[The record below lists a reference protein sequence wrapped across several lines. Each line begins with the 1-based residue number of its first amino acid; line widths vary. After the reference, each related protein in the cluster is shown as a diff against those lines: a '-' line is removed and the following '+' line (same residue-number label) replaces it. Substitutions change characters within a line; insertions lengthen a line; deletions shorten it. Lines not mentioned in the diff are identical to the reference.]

1 MAQPSG
7 LLALFTP
14 NAPPMEPSTDFLTV
28 EECAL
33 VDAALLTSRD
43 KFTTRVAIYALRSL
57 KQIAN
62 TKTCTIAE
70 LSPQDIAHWIAADPS
85 LQSNVDSNFKTFF
98 TQLVLSSLK
107 PLNQAAESIPVSL
120 ENLSIEQL
128 IHWFEQQAKQK
139 LESN

>member
-1 MAQPSG
+1 
-7 LLALFTP
+7 
-14 NAPPMEPSTDFLTV
+14 MEPTTEFLTV

-57 KQIAN
+57 KQIALAKN
-62 TKTCTIAE
+62 CTIAE
-70 LSPQDIAHWIAADPS
+70 LSSQDIGQWIAADAS
-85 LQSNVDSNFKTFF
+85 LQSSVDSNFKAFF

-107 PLNQAAESIPVSL
+107 PLNQAASSIGVTL